1 MPRGTHSSEI
11 GGKERGALARAME
24 KGEREKE
31 EKERSENALKKIF
44 PREAIKRERR
54 QTGAF
59 LELARLAAKCHPCVT
74 LP

>member
-11 GGKERGALARAME
+11 GGKEKGALARAME
-24 KGEREKE
+24 KGEREK